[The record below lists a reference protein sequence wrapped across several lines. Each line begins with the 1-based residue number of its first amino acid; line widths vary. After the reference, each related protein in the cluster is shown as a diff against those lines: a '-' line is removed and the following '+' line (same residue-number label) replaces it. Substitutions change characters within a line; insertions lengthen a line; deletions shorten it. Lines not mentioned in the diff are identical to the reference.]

1 MNEPEIW
8 SYTDQ
13 GGVLVEAK
21 ADTDFFQDPAGKH
34 IRATA
39 PFLSM
44 PVPGDFEITTQLT
57 VDMKNQ
63 YDSGCLMVMADDR
76 NWCKICFE
84 YDGKAPTI
92 VSVVTR
98 DGSSDDCNSV
108 EVSVPNPYLRIRKV
122 EGCISFFYSPDG
134 EEWKLIR
141 YFGMPIQGELRAW
154 ISCSVADWNGL
165 YVSLFIRERYSSG
178 LDRTFLIRSP
188 GRSLEGEQ
196 VHGKSFYI

>member
-1 MNEPEIW
+1 MTNVMTTEARKQWSWMNEPESW

-39 PFLSM
+39 PFLSI

-134 EEWKLIR
+134 DEWKLIR
-141 YFGMPIQGELRAW
+141 YFGMPIQGELRAGLVVQ
-154 ISCSVADWNGL
+154 SPTGTGCTCHFLSVNVTHPDLTAR
-165 YVSLFIRERYSSG
+165 F
-178 LDRTFLIRSP
+178 
-188 GRSLEGEQ
+188 
-196 VHGKSFYI
+196 